1 MSTTTSIDSKLAT
14 ESAGLASTTVEDLS
28 APTSPACVAHQ
39 SIALI
44 NHLGRVSRRGSEAA
58 LAPLGLRPRHLVALT
73 LLRDHGAATQQALVE
88 ALRIDP
94 STLVGLLNE
103 LEQAELLVR
112 LRDPEDRRRHIVE
125 LSDEGRAT
133 VERAEGALDA
143 VQDDVL
149 GALSEEE
156 RTTLHS
162 LLLRAAGGQLPGAG
176 CAGAAADD
184 CAEAPPQLIST

>member
-1 MSTTTSIDSKLAT
+1 MSTIASTDAT
-14 ESAGLASTTVEDLS
+14 YAVDAVGDLAS
-28 APTSPACVAHQ
+28 PTSPACVTHQ
-39 SIALI
+39 SLALI
-44 NHLGRVSRRGSEAA
+44 NHLARVSRRGSEAA

-103 LEQAELLVR
+103 LEQGELLVR

-125 LSDEGRAT
+125 LSEKGRET
-133 VERAEGALDA
+133 VESAERTLDA

-149 GALSEEE
+149 GALGEDE
-156 RTTLHS
+156 RSTLHS
-162 LLLRAAGGQLPGAG
+162 LLLRAAGGQLPGAS
-176 CAGAAADD
+176 CADAAADD
-184 CAEAPPQLIST
+184 CP